1 MTPSHNHLNL
11 AFLPVSAT
19 CISITIVFIG
29 RGVNIYRHS
38 GNKRFQNFVSKWKE
52 EYIMKTSIKDKPK
65 IVEKVMDM
73 IEALDPPGRF
83 LELKEHQNLN
93 SSWVEMDRKKAAA
106 KVSQALREGAT
117 SIRLAE
123 KKKGN
128 LPVDEGQNSNNGS
141 WTQPHDAKD
150 DRQYQDTSEQSDAG
164 ESVSA
169 ASSVTPS
176 PEEEEEEGEE
186 EGEED
191 YDEQNQ
197 SSEEGT
203 DNDDDDD
210 DDIDEVRSNTDDLA
224 DRKSKISPEGVSPEI
239 KKTALK
245 TPVKGKP
252 AVTLS
257 TSSSSTMKSPNS
269 PRKSRIADKFCPKQR
284 QWIIYDPRETD
295 VISGRGAAIY
305 QHSGNKLLR

>member
-1 MTPSHNHLNL
+1 MTLSRNHLNVV
-11 AFLPVSAT
+11 FFCSISAT
-19 CISITIVFIG
+19 CISITIVLSG

-38 GNKRFQNFVSKWKE
+38 GNKRFQKFVSKWKE

-65 IVEKVMDM
+65 IVQKVMDM

-83 LELKEHQNLN
+83 LELKEHQNLA

-128 LPVDEGQNSNNGS
+128 LPVDGVEGQNLNNVS
-141 WTQPHDAKD
+141 WIQHHDDKD
-150 DRQYQDTSEQSDAG
+150 DRQYQDASEESEG
-164 ESVSA
+164 SVSA

-176 PEEEEEEGEE
+176 PEE
-186 EGEED
+186 D
-191 YDEQNQ
+191 DDEQHQ

-203 DNDDDDD
+203 DDDGDDDDGD
-210 DDIDEVRSNTDDLA
+210 DDIDEVHPITDDLT
-224 DRKSKISPEGVSPEI
+224 DRKLKMSPEGISPEI
-239 KKTALK
+239 KKTAMN

-252 AVTLS
+252 AAAPS
-257 TSSSSTMKSPNS
+257 TSSSSTIKSPKTPS
-269 PRKSRIADKFCPKQR
+269 KPKIADKFCPKQK
-284 QWIIYDPRETD
+284 QWIIYEPRATD